1 MSIASINE
9 ASRGMVQDTSTV
21 PFATPKKKDP
31 SISLLEDKE
40 KTNYENKGVNDFSIP
55 SLEKSSLE
63 KHAIYE
69 NATNAMQLIAKL
81 AVLLMEANRDSRQD
95 DRKARELSQQMVY
108 KTTNLRADKKQAAAV
123 ANLTANTISSS
134 FKMMSGLAQLGAAGL
149 SAKVAGMGDKK
160 DFNFLG
166 AGKDF
171 WGSNSIAY
179 GLGSL
184 IDGFGSGVA
193 AKFTYDAG
201 MREAEETRLQAEE
214 KAHGDEESSNN
225 QMMDTALQNTNNAY
239 GVMQGAIS
247 NYYNAARSIFQ
258 PV

>member
-9 ASRGMVQDTSTV
+9 SSRGIMQDTPIASTR
-21 PFATPKKKDP
+21 TPKKKEP
-31 SISLLEDKE
+31 SISFLEDKE
-40 KTNYENKGVNDFSIP
+40 KSNYENKAVNDYMIP
-55 SLEKSSLE
+55 SIEKSSIE

-95 DRKARELSQQMVY
+95 DREARELSQQMVY
-108 KTTNLRADKKQAAAV
+108 KTTNLRADKKQAVAV
-123 ANLTANTISSS
+123 ANLTASAIKNS
-134 FKMMSGLAQLGAAGL
+134 FQVAAGITSL
-149 SAKVAGMGDKK
+149 SV
-160 DFNFLG
+160 LG
-166 AGKDF
+166 AGINMKLNADGGTWKTQF
-171 WGSNSIAY
+171 WSSDLSAR
-179 GLGSL
+179 GLSQL
-184 IDGFGSGVA
+184 IEGFGGGVA
-193 AKFTYDAG
+193 GKFSYDAG
-201 MREAEETRLQAEE
+201 IADAEETRLQAQE
-214 KAHGDEESSNN
+214 KTHSDEEISNN